1 MKAGRKRQILTEK
14 ESIIMGMLWD
24 EGPLFVRE
32 MVERYPEPR
41 PHFNTVATLV
51 RILEGK
57 GYVSHEVVGNSHRFF
72 AIVDKSKFR
81 EKGIADVIKTYFDN
95 SYKKAVSALVEEE
108 KLSVE
113 DLRDIIRIIEENN
126 RES

>member
-1 MKAGRKRQILTEK
+1 MKAGRKREILTEK

-24 EGPLFVRE
+24 EGHLFVRE

-57 GYVSHEVVGNSHRFF
+57 GYVSHEVIGNSHRFF

-81 EKGIADVIKTYFDN
+81 ERGISEVIKKYFDN
-95 SYKKAVSALVEEE
+95 SYKKAV
-108 KLSVE
+108 
-113 DLRDIIRIIEENN
+113 
-126 RES
+126 

>member
-1 MKAGRKRQILTEK
+1 MKAGRKREILTEK

-57 GYVSHEVVGNSHRFF
+57 GYVSHEVIGNSHRFF

-81 EKGIADVIKTYFDN
+81 ERGISEVIKKYFDN

-108 KLSVE
+108 KLSLD
-113 DLRDIIRIIEENN
+113 DLRDIIRLIEENN
-126 RES
+126 K